1 VTDAAPG
8 SGGPGT
14 GAAGRGEAFLD
25 TGAMAGEARAL
36 RLPTPTQAW
45 RWAMTLTEELR
56 RAPDTLRGAR
66 MVMTELARL
75 PRQIDELIVALD
87 RTMDHL
93 DESLTEVSGTIVGG
107 MNDRI
112 EHVDVMVSDL
122 RNTLTSIVGAIPLAR
137 RALQSSRADIEI
149 ESS

>member
-1 VTDAAPG
+1 
-8 SGGPGT
+8 
-14 GAAGRGEAFLD
+14 
-25 TGAMAGEARAL
+25 
-36 RLPTPTQAW
+36 
-45 RWAMTLTEELR
+45 MTLTEEVR

-66 MVMTELARL
+66 MVITELARL
-75 PRQIDELIVALD
+75 PKQIDELIVALD
-87 RTMDHL
+87 RTMEHL

-149 ESS
+149 DPS

>member
-1 VTDAAPG
+1 VT
-8 SGGPGT
+8 GGEG
-14 GAAGRGEAFLD
+14 FLD
-25 TGAMAGEARAL
+25 TDAMVDEAQAL

-45 RWAMTLTEELR
+45 HWAMTLTEEIR

-66 MVMTELARL
+66 VVLSELARL
-75 PRQIDELIVALD
+75 PTQIDALIVALD

-137 RALQSSRADIEI
+137 RALQSSRADIDI